1 MAVDGIGHRD
11 ELRVAVAVIT
21 VMPLLIQPID
31 LESGVGQQYRFAG
44 FLVNFGDAEINFDFL
59 VQYGEF
65 LITVRACHYA
75 VLGGGHSAPRVV
87 ILFGVNGDN
96 KRLSLEQVVRY
107 GGFHD
112 QISAIGQALHTNIP
126 GVIAE
131 NLGKLV
137 FVGAAGGLP
146 AIALAV
152 FVFAYGSQ
160 RFVVG
165 GNFVSVDLIGLCDGL
180 RFRRKI
186 PLRML
191 VIVGLINV
199 GIQNALQ
206 GVAAAAGLFKLFCFG
221 QVGHKEERKARALQF
236 QSVALAAG
244 GYDFTDFHI
253 AFGNLVL
260 AFGQSVI
267 SMDVVIGAVTG
278 LVDLFTGCLSIVG
291 KGGLFYIPTLIRIG
305 GRDVVVMFIAKV
317 AACKGQVVG
326 IVSPTSVQRFT
337 LGNGAELIAIHP
349 IRVLAAAVLGKRG
362 GLPGGCLGA
371 AVHGGIGSGNSKSA
385 LTQRND
391 RAGGAL
397 YHIIF
402 AEVQVCEGQPA
413 VLDFCAGDQM
423 VFLKN
428 RQIVIDPL
436 PAVVA
441 DCGVPDGIA
450 VCIHDF
456 GVVHYAGHAVRMRNI
471 FGGVEVIHR
480 TVQRGIAVGLPAGKS
495 CAVGGAA
502 AHIPHGIKVNLGD
515 ADFAQGAVIF
525 HNVVCWRDC
534 VAVLIGR
541 LAAIVGVISAAG
553 VFGSVVNGNG
563 SFYTCTGDKFGAAFV
578 GSGNVGIVVSVVQPD
593 YRIVAVLGDFD
604 IVTALAQRSVGYAGM
619 IDVCPI
625 AKIACGRFG
634 FHDDKLARITLCV
647 VEGVAHRIRGR
658 IGRTVDDRISAIAL
672 ALHTVSVVA
681 TCGLVFARYSI
692 PLENLI
698 LGIGSN
704 LVAGFAVGFLD
715 VDLQGPFIVF
725 HQIGIV

>member
-59 VQYGEF
+59 VQYRKF
-65 LITVRACHYA
+65 LIAVRACHYA
-75 VLGGGHSAPRVV
+75 ALGGSHSAPRVV

-96 KRLSLEQVVRY
+96 KRFSLEQVVRY

-152 FVFAYGSQ
+152 LVFSCGSQ
-160 RFVVG
+160 RFVVR

-206 GVAAAAGLFKLFCFG
+206 GVAAAAGLLKLLQFG
-221 QVGHKEERKARALQF
+221 QVGHKEECKACALQF
-236 QSVALAAG
+236 QSIALAAG

-260 AFGQSVI
+260 ALSQRIV

-278 LVDLFTGCLSIVG
+278 LVDLFTGCLSVVG

-305 GRDVVVMFIAKV
+305 RRDVVIMLIAEV
-317 AACKGQVVG
+317 AVCKGQVIG
-326 IVSPTSVQRFT
+326 IVSPRAIQRFT
-337 LGNGAELIAIHP
+337 FRDCRKLVLVHP
-349 IRVLAAAVLGKRG
+349 IRVLPAAVLGKRG

-413 VLDFCAGDQM
+413 ALDFGAGYQM
-423 VFLKN
+423 VFFEH
-428 RQIVIDPL
+428 RQVIRYPL

-441 DCGVPDGIA
+441 DGRVPDGIA
-450 VCIHDF
+450 IGIHDF
-456 GVVHYAGHAVRMRNI
+456 GIIHNTGHAVRVGDVLGSI
-471 FGGVEVIHR
+471 QVIHG
-480 TVQRGIAVGLPAGKS
+480 TVQRGVAVICIFHS
-495 CAVGGAA
+495 IQI
-502 AHIPHGIKVNLGD
+502 HLGNT
-515 ADFAQGAVIF
+515 DFAQRAVVF
-525 HNVVCWRDC
+525 HNAVCGGGG
-534 VAVLIGR
+534 VAVLVGS
-541 LAAIVGVISAAG
+541 LAAVVGVISAG
-553 VFGSVVNGNG
+553 RIFGSVIN
-563 SFYTCTGDKFGAAFV
+563 
-578 GSGNVGIVVSVVQPD
+578 
-593 YRIVAVLGDFD
+593 
-604 IVTALAQRSVGYAGM
+604 
-619 IDVCPI
+619 
-625 AKIACGRFG
+625 
-634 FHDDKLARITLCV
+634 
-647 VEGVAHRIRGR
+647 
-658 IGRTVDDRISAIAL
+658 
-672 ALHTVSVVA
+672 
-681 TCGLVFARYSI
+681 
-692 PLENLI
+692 
-698 LGIGSN
+698 
-704 LVAGFAVGFLD
+704 
-715 VDLQGPFIVF
+715 
-725 HQIGIV
+725 

>member
-1 MAVDGIGHRD
+1 MVRVVFTNYKGIHAVLVFVAGGCINAVCGDFKIHIVAAIGIIGKDPVFVPGRIQPFVVESVRAGDFYNAILAQWQLFGQGQNALAVGMKSVYIFCQMAVDSIGHCD

-21 VMPLLIQPID
+21 VMPLLVQPVD

-44 FLVNFGDAEINFDFL
+44 FLVNFCDAKINFDFL
-59 VQYGEF
+59 VQYRKF

-131 NLGKLV
+131 DFGKLV

-146 AIALAV
+146 AIALTVLV
-152 FVFAYGSQ
+152 FSCGSQ
-160 RFVVG
+160 RFVVRV
-165 GNFVSVDLIGLCDGL
+165 NFVSVDLIGLCDGL

-206 GVAAAAGLFKLFCFG
+206 GVAAAAGLLKLLQFG
-221 QVGHKEERKARALQF
+221 QVGHKEECKACALQF

-253 AFGNLVL
+253 AFCYLVL
-260 AFGQSVI
+260 ALGQCIV

-278 LVDLFTGCLSIVG
+278 LVDLFTGCLSVVG

-305 GRDVVVMFIAKV
+305 RRDVVIMLIAEV
-317 AACKGQVVG
+317 AICKGQVIG
-326 IVSPTSVQRFT
+326 IVSPRAIQRFT
-337 LGNGAELIAIHP
+337 FRDCRKLVLVHP

-371 AVHGGIGSGNSKSA
+371 AVYGGIGPGYSKSA

-413 VLDFCAGDQM
+413 ALDFGAGYQM
-423 VFLKN
+423 VFFEH
-428 RQIVIDPL
+428 RQVIRYPL

-441 DCGVPDGIA
+441 DGRVPDGIA
-450 VCIHDF
+450 IGIHDF
-456 GVVHYAGHAVRMRNI
+456 GIIHNTGHAVRVGDVLGSI
-471 FGGVEVIHR
+471 QVIHG
-480 TVQRGIAVGLPAGKS
+480 TVQRGVAVICIFHS
-495 CAVGGAA
+495 IQI
-502 AHIPHGIKVNLGD
+502 HLGNT
-515 ADFAQGAVIF
+515 DFAQRAVVF
-525 HNVVCWRDC
+525 HNAVCGGGG
-534 VAVLIGR
+534 VAVLVGS
-541 LAAIVGVISAAG
+541 LAAVVGVISAG
-553 VFGSVVNGNG
+553 RIFGSVIN
-563 SFYTCTGDKFGAAFV
+563 
-578 GSGNVGIVVSVVQPD
+578 
-593 YRIVAVLGDFD
+593 
-604 IVTALAQRSVGYAGM
+604 
-619 IDVCPI
+619 
-625 AKIACGRFG
+625 
-634 FHDDKLARITLCV
+634 
-647 VEGVAHRIRGR
+647 
-658 IGRTVDDRISAIAL
+658 
-672 ALHTVSVVA
+672 
-681 TCGLVFARYSI
+681 
-692 PLENLI
+692 
-698 LGIGSN
+698 
-704 LVAGFAVGFLD
+704 
-715 VDLQGPFIVF
+715 
-725 HQIGIV
+725 

>member
-31 LESGVGQQYRFAG
+31 LESGVGQQYRLAG

-146 AIALAV
+146 AVALAILV
-152 FVFAYGSQ
+152 LTCRRQS
-160 RFVVG
+160 FVVG

-206 GVAAAAGLFKLFCFG
+206 GVAAAAGLLKLLQFG
-221 QVGHKEERKARALQF
+221 QVGHKEECKACALQF

-244 GYDFTDFHI
+244 GYDFADFYI
-253 AFGNLVL
+253 ALGNLVL
-260 AFGQSVI
+260 ALGQCVVR
-267 SMDVVIGAVTG
+267 MNMVIGAVAG
-278 LVDLFTGCLSIVG
+278 LIDLFTGCLSIVG

-317 AACKGQVVG
+317 AVCKGQVVG
-326 IVSPTSVQRFT
+326 IISPTAVQCFT
-337 LGNGAELIAIHP
+337 LGNGAELITIHP
-349 IRVLAAAVLGKRG
+349 IRVLPVTVLGQRG
-362 GLPGGCLGA
+362 GLPGSCLGA

-385 LTQRND
+385 VTQRDNH
-391 RAGGAL
+391 ACGAL
-397 YHIIF
+397 HDIIF
-402 AEVQVCEGQPA
+402 AEVQIAEAQPTI
-413 VLDFCAGDQM
+413 LDFSAGNKM
-423 VFLKN
+423 VFF
-428 RQIVIDPL
+428 Q
-436 PAVVA
+436 
-441 DCGVPDGIA
+441 
-450 VCIHDF
+450 
-456 GVVHYAGHAVRMRNI
+456 
-471 FGGVEVIHR
+471 
-480 TVQRGIAVGLPAGKS
+480 
-495 CAVGGAA
+495 
-502 AHIPHGIKVNLGD
+502 
-515 ADFAQGAVIF
+515 
-525 HNVVCWRDC
+525 
-534 VAVLIGR
+534 
-541 LAAIVGVISAAG
+541 
-553 VFGSVVNGNG
+553 NG
-563 SFYTCTGDKFGAAFV
+563 
-578 GSGNVGIVVSVVQPD
+578 
-593 YRIVAVLGDFD
+593 
-604 IVTALAQRSVGYAGM
+604 
-619 IDVCPI
+619 
-625 AKIACGRFG
+625 
-634 FHDDKLARITLCV
+634 
-647 VEGVAHRIRGR
+647 
-658 IGRTVDDRISAIAL
+658 
-672 ALHTVSVVA
+672 
-681 TCGLVFARYSI
+681 
-692 PLENLI
+692 
-698 LGIGSN
+698 
-704 LVAGFAVGFLD
+704 
-715 VDLQGPFIVF
+715 
-725 HQIGIV
+725 